1 MLPSNE
7 SPEER
12 EQQQAAAQR
21 YREASAERKEIE
33 AQLAAG
39 VRYPDTPERIASRA
53 GRLLER
59 GGIPPTA
66 AVEGVHAEAL
76 DLPET
81 LERVIGLT
89 KDLQP
94 WSFLPRGARAAATV
108 ARISVLRGGLERPH
122 GTGFLVSPRL
132 LLTNHHVL
140 PDAQTARRCF
150 LEFNAQV
157 TIDNAPDAAIRFT
170 FDPDTFFTAD
180 RHLDY
185 ALVAVAPATDG
196 TLAGEMFG
204 WNQLSIQQ
212 GKLVQNEPVNVIGH
226 PMGRLK
232 EIALR
237 DNALVQ
243 RLDDFLHYRTDT
255 EPGNSGSPVY
265 NDQWEVVAL
274 HHMGVPRT
282 DAQGRILRKDGQ
294 LWRSGV
300 DSDDTVDYVSNEGAR
315 TSSILK
321 HLAAQPLDAGRRAL
335 LAEMGAESGL
345 RQDAV
350 AAPVETPVA
359 PLAPVTPVA
368 PATPTTP
375 VAPAVAPARTPAPA
389 PREAAP
395 AGSRVGLKA
404 PMNAFGGAR
413 HLVFLHG
420 RSQQGK
426 DPETLRRGWTGGLNH
441 GLTRA
446 GLRTVDPQ
454 DVWFPYYGDRIV
466 EVIGQHE
473 ALPAAYADAPAA
485 AALEAFAARSE
496 QGTYEQL
503 VMEAAALAGMPQDG
517 QQAAEN
523 IGSTI
528 VGSLQGALGWLAA
541 KTDVDAL
548 AIATI
553 FRDVDAYLGDRAVR
567 EAVLDRV
574 SEEIP
579 REGELVLVTHSLGTV
594 VGMDL
599 VANRLPAGMKVTLLV
614 TAGSPLGMNAITSR
628 LLPPGTSRPGAVRAW
643 VNAWC
648 PTDAVAIGCPL
659 EPVWGKL
666 TEEHAVV
673 NASDRAHSIEEYLA
687 HPEVATAIDTFLARP
702 TP

>member
-7 SPEER
+7 SPEEQ
-12 EQQQAAAQR
+12 EQQKAAAQR
-21 YREASAERKEIE
+21 YREASAARREIE

-53 GRLLER
+53 NRLLER

-66 AVEGVHAEAL
+66 AVESVHAEAL
-76 DLPET
+76 DMPET

-108 ARISVLRGGLERPH
+108 ARISILRGGLERPH

-140 PDAQTARRCF
+140 PDAATARRCF

-185 ALVAVAPATDG
+185 ALVAVVPAADG
-196 TLAGEMFG
+196 GLAGEKFG
-204 WNQLSIQQ
+204 WNRLSIQQ

-255 EPGNSGSPVY
+255 EPGNSGSPVF

-274 HHMGVPRT
+274 HHMGVPNT
-282 DAQGRILRKDGQ
+282 DAQGRVLRKDGQ
-294 LWRSGV
+294 LWRSGI

-321 HLAAQPLDAGRRAL
+321 HLAALPLDSGRRAL
-335 LAEMGAESGL
+335 LAEMGPESGL

-350 AAPVETPVA
+350 AGPVETPVA
-359 PLAPVTPVA
+359 PLTPLAPVVPV
-368 PATPTTP
+368 T
-375 VAPAVAPARTPAPA
+375 PAVAPARTPGPT
-389 PREAAP
+389 PREAATTPAP
-395 AGSRVGLKA
+395 AGTRVGLRA

-426 DPETLRRGWTGGLNH
+426 DPEVLRRGWTGGLNH

-446 GLRTVDPQ
+446 GLRTVDPEH
-454 DVWFPYYGDRIV
+454 VWFPYYGDRIV
-466 EVIGQHE
+466 EAIGQHE
-473 ALPAAYADAPAA
+473 ALPASYADAPAM

-496 QGTYEQL
+496 HGTYEQL
-503 VMEAAALAGMPQDG
+503 VIEAAVLAGMPPNG
-517 QQAAEN
+517 QEAAEN

-548 AIATI
+548 AIATV
-553 FRDVDAYLGDRAVR
+553 FRDVDAYLGDQAVR
-567 EAVLDRV
+567 DAVLDRV
-574 SEEIP
+574 AEEIP
-579 REGELVLVTHSLGTV
+579 HEGELVLVTHSLGTV

-599 VANRLPAGMKVTLLV
+599 VANRLPPGMKVTLLV
-614 TAGSPLGMNAITSR
+614 TAGSPLGMNAVTSR
-628 LLPPGTSRPGAVRAW
+628 LIPPGTDRPGAVREW

-702 TP
+702 AN